1 MQGVENVVPNQELLG
16 TLSKNWSEVMDE
28 YRMVLAVD
36 GVAADLN
43 ADPIQGERESRRYK
57 KRKGFSREESERIL
71 EDGGKLSRAEM
82 LRCKV
87 RYFSDGVVLGSR
99 EFVNSFYQ
107 NLKSK
112 AQADASY
119 AGQYEKR
126 ATGARKVKHLNGE
139 AKLYSMRDLQ
149 S

>member
-1 MQGVENVVPNQELLG
+1 
-16 TLSKNWSEVMDE
+16 
-28 YRMVLAVD
+28 VD

-43 ADPIQGERESRRYK
+43 ADPIQGERKSRRHK

-71 EDGGKLSRAEM
+71 ENGGKLSRPEM

-112 AQADASY
+112 AQADANY
-119 AGQYEKR
+119 KGQYEKR
-126 ATGARKVKHLNGE
+126 ATGARKVKHLSNE
-139 AKLYSMRDLQ
+139 TKLYSMRDLQ